1 MTKPPS
7 IAEALEEPTMPNLGH
22 GRIVKNLHW
31 IIGAVV
37 VAVLAA
43 ILLSEAFN
51 AENKNKQNADEARRL
66 ERIKAAAIDQK
77 PEDIGEILAKQKKK
91 GEEEAKPVIP
101 DSLALPPLPAG
112 VPKGAQGYQGMNP
125 PAAPQVDQ
133 EAKEEAKAAKSRDQA
148 SRAANILAIDTGYRE
163 QTSGK
168 SSYIENAN
176 SQVMVAD
183 GTQKTSRRDAAMAE
197 LQQNQKEIQALQNR
211 INTQKE
217 QVRASGGMGGG
228 SDSMGMDQGSTMRS
242 NGGAGST
249 SDSKWM
255 ASQAV
260 PNDGSVLTAK
270 AAASPY
276 IVLQGTVIPAVLIS
290 EINSDLPGSLTAQV
304 TIDVYDSIRGDH
316 LLIPKGSRLIGQY
329 NNDLRLGQERVM
341 AAFRRIILPNGTYVD
356 LQGMGISDAQGQSG
370 VTGDV
375 NNHFW
380 KMFGPSL
387 FSASLAWLFQRN
399 EGSTTVVVNT
409 GSSQG
414 QTYQSA
420 AGQILVDTT
429 KKITDRAG
437 NLQPTITIQQGYRF
451 NIIASRDIVLNPYS
465 RNSRN

>member
-1 MTKPPS
+1 MRKRP
-7 IAEALEEPTMPNLGH
+7 G
-22 GRIVKNLHW
+22 
-31 IIGAVV
+31 
-37 VAVLAA
+37 
-43 ILLSEAFN
+43 
-51 AENKNKQNADEARRL
+51 RL

-91 GEEEAKPVIP
+91 GEEDAKPVIP

-112 VPKGAQGYQGMNP
+112 VPKGAQGYQGMNLQLCHRSIKKPRKKRRRPRVANRHRVP
-125 PAAPQVDQ
+125 PTFWPLIPAT
-133 EAKEEAKAAKSRDQA
+133 A
-148 SRAANILAIDTGYRE
+148 SKPAESLAISKTQTRKSWSVTE
-163 QTSGK
+163 QK
-168 SSYIENAN
+168 R
-176 SQVMVAD
+176 QW
-183 GTQKTSRRDAAMAE
+183 RDAAMAE

-211 INTQKE
+211 ITAQKE

-356 LQGMGISDAQGQSG
+356 LQGMGIPDAQGQSG

-399 EGSTTVVVNT
+399 EGSE
-409 GSSQG
+409 
-414 QTYQSA
+414 
-420 AGQILVDTT
+420 
-429 KKITDRAG
+429 
-437 NLQPTITIQQGYRF
+437 
-451 NIIASRDIVLNPYS
+451 
-465 RNSRN
+465 